1 MERESSLAVD
11 SSKNVLSPRKESFM
25 MWKRVFFGAIIGTG
39 CAVGGASESF
49 SQDGPRHNSEGQPG
63 WHAEH
68 RSHGRRPEGGMHERK
83 DSEQRRHPQG
93 ERYREH
99 SDYAARPHRQKEP
112 MHHTDDRQQ
121 HRGDRDDRGGPHS
134 FSGPHQQFPDQ
145 VRHHLEQMAKQIEMH
160 FAQVEKRMN
169 ALESVRHHDAQ
180 QSRFPGSMHP
190 MYGQMPQQ
198 GPPMGPGM
206 HPYPAYKSGSPK
218 EKIVPHE
225 ASEQMRKEFQK
236 KMEEGKQK
244 MEKAREQFSQ
254 MQQRIIELEKE
265 VKRLKKSVKDDD
277 DD

>member
-1 MERESSLAVD
+1 
-11 SSKNVLSPRKESFM
+11 M

-68 RSHGRRPEGGMHERK
+68 RSHGRGPEGGVHERK
-83 DSEQRRHPQG
+83 VSEQWRHPQG

-99 SDYAARPHRQKEP
+99 SDHATPPRGQKEP
-112 MHHTDDRQQ
+112 MHHADDRQQ
-121 HRGDRDDRGGPHS
+121 HRGDRGGPHS
-134 FSGPHQQFPDQ
+134 FSGPHQQFSDQ
-145 VRHHLEQMAKQIEMH
+145 VRHHFEQMAKQIEMH

-180 QSRFPGSMHP
+180 QSRFPESMHGIGMHP

-206 HPYPAYKSGSPK
+206 HQAYPAYKSESPK
-218 EKIVPHE
+218 EKIAPHE

-236 KMEEGKQK
+236 KMEAGKQK
-244 MEKAREQFSQ
+244 MEKAREEFSQ
-254 MQQRIIELEKE
+254 MQQRIMKLEKE
-265 VKRLKKSVKDDD
+265 VTRLKKSFKDDD

>member
-1 MERESSLAVD
+1 
-11 SSKNVLSPRKESFM
+11 M

-68 RSHGRRPEGGMHERK
+68 RSHGRGPEGGMHERK

-99 SDYAARPHRQKEP
+99 SDHAARPHRQKEP

-121 HRGDRDDRGGPHS
+121 HRGGPHS

-265 VKRLKKSVKDDD
+265 VKRLKKSLKDDD